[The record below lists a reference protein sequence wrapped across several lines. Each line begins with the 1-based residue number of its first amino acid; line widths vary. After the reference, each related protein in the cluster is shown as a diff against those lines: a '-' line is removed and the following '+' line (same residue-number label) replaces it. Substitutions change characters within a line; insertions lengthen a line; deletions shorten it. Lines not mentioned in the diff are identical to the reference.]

1 MIRATISIF
10 ILILC
15 LTFLVGA
22 ICPGKRAW
30 AEEAS
35 PSVVISAI
43 EFQDN
48 TVTIQLSEPSALS
61 YTISKPSD
69 PYTAV
74 VEMTGVGHGEMPET
88 VVSDKLGIMEVNLSE
103 VQEPT
108 PGVRIEVMLES
119 PVDLSGEYE
128 EGVLMLR
135 AAVETEPVEEMEAAI
150 EAEPVEEMEAAIEA
164 EPVEEMELIEMPEA
178 VAAATAITDIG
189 FDYKEGYLRMIM
201 SGNGYVIP
209 DNVFAVEN
217 KVIIDVPEA
226 EMHASMPDKVV
237 SPVTAMR
244 YGTYDSKLRIVVDLK
259 REVEFVATSMGN
271 KLLVSFPAEEDEV
284 LEPEEDE
291 LEVFKEEDLFEGK
304 LVSLDFQDADIGP
317 IIKLLARDVGGM
329 NIVLHPQV
337 KGKINLDLKDVPWD
351 LALDIILKQSGLE
364 QRTKGEIMR
373 VAPSIVFAA
382 QDKLAV
388 TTKEVIYLDYISA
401 EDMKEEIE
409 NAEVLRI
416 EGKVLVD
423 ERLNA
428 VIIYDLDEN
437 IEKAKR
443 EVIAHFDTPQHKQ
456 MQVYIEAKIVEV
468 ASDYARTLGIRW
480 GGKQSWYTSVNDDT
494 QDAGF
499 GINTPVIDA
508 GQDVVKEGLGATAG
522 FVEVGTVS
530 TASINLSLDALESVG
545 KTTKLANPRVFTM
558 DGEEATITQ
567 GVQIPLP
574 TITGEG
580 IVGTELKNANLSLK
594 VMPEIR
600 RHQQIFM
607 KVEASNDTPIVVGD
621 QTGINVQSIKTKAVV
636 KDGDTLVLGGI
647 YSNSESDRETRVP
660 ILGRIPILGW
670 LFKVKTKQSA
680 PKELLIFITPK
691 IVG

>member
-1 MIRATISIF
+1 MIRTTISIF

-22 ICPGKRAW
+22 IGPGKRAW

-48 TVTIQLSEPSALS
+48 TVNIQLSEPFALS
-61 YTISKPSD
+61 YTISKPAD

-119 PVDLSGEYE
+119 PVDLSGEYK

-135 AAVETEPVEEMEAAI
+135 AAVETEPVEEI
-150 EAEPVEEMEAAIEA
+150 EAIIKA
-164 EPVEEMELIEMPEA
+164 EPEA

-189 FDYKEGYLRMIM
+189 FDYKEGYLRMII

-209 DNVFAVEN
+209 ENIFAVEN

-226 EMHASMPDKVV
+226 EMNASMPDEVV
-237 SPVTAMR
+237 SPVTDMR
-244 YGTYDSKLRIVVDLK
+244 YGVYEDNLRIVVDLK
-259 REVEFVATSMGN
+259 REVDFVATSMGN
-271 KLLVSFPAEEDEV
+271 KLLVSFPAEEAEV
-284 LEPEEDE
+284 LKPDEDEIEVVVAEEEDP
-291 LEVFKEEDLFEGK
+291 FKGK

-329 NIVLHPQV
+329 NIVMHPKV

-364 QRTKGEIMR
+364 QRTKGGIMR
-373 VAPSIVFAA
+373 VAPATVFTA
-382 QDKLAV
+382 QDKIAV

-409 NAEVLRI
+409 NAEVLRT

-443 EVIAHFDTPQHKQ
+443 EVISHFDTPHHKQ

-480 GGKQSWYTSVNDDT
+480 GGRQTWPEPSGDERSG
-494 QDAGF
+494 GF
-499 GINTPVIDA
+499 GVNTPVLDA
-508 GQDVVKEGLGATAG
+508 GQDVIKEGFGATAG
-522 FVEVGTVS
+522 LIEVGTVS

-545 KTTKLANPRVFTM
+545 KTTKLANPRIFTM
-558 DGEEATITQ
+558 DGEMATITQ

-580 IVGTELKNANLSLK
+580 IVGTELKNANLSLQVK
-594 VMPEIR
+594 PEIR
-600 RHQQIFM
+600 RHGQIYLEVM
-607 KVEASNDTPIVVGD
+607 ASNDTPVVVGD
-621 QTGINVQSIKTKAVV
+621 KTGINVQSITTKAIV
-636 KDGDTLVLGGI
+636 KDGETLVLGGI

-670 LFKVKTKQSA
+670 LFKVKTKQSS